1 MKRTVAFILLLATV
15 FGFCAFG
22 GAAPSADAAPA
33 ETAEDAEVVKIKITK
48 DNFLEVFAAQLKNFK
63 DNGFDCV
70 NPSILKGTIQNDY
83 PNFNERQLGC
93 KRFSDLLKILE
104 QDGLCSIELDEQKTM
119 RVRIL

>member
-1 MKRTVAFILLLATV
+1 MYSSAFCRV
-15 FGFCAFG
+15 YNEFGWNVY
-22 GAAPSADAAPA
+22 P
-33 ETAEDAEVVKIKITK
+33 
-48 DNFLEVFAAQLKNFK
+48 EVFAAQLKNFK

-93 KRFSDLLKILE
+93 KRFSDLLKLLE